1 MTPTPSPPKPRDP
14 RIWLPLK
21 ALVLASAA
29 LAGAGVLAMTA
40 VTCLDIVMRQFGR
53 PLVGAYDLVRIGGGL
68 TLACALPV
76 TTALKGH
83 VAIEY
88 FFHKLRRRG
97 RFIVDTL
104 MRLLQMSA
112 FAVAARECCRHG
124 GKLLRSG
131 EVTPTLLV
139 PVFWVAWVLAA
150 GCLLTALVTLYHLI
164 HPRREMLRL

>member
-1 MTPTPSPPKPRDP
+1 M
-14 RIWLPLK
+14 
-21 ALVLASAA
+21 
-29 LAGAGVLAMTA
+29 
-40 VTCLDIVMRQFGR
+40 
-53 PLVGAYDLVRIGGGL
+53 RIGGGL

-131 EVTPTLLV
+131 EVTPTLQV